1 MPGPAK
7 RRHMTDDAPD
17 LVVLRQNSR
26 GSTAE
31 PYAADLRARLP
42 DHDIRVAHTPQEE
55 RELLAAAP
63 VATGISIDAALLE
76 AAPNLRYFACVFS
89 GHGHLPMD
97 ALREHGVAVTTGAG
111 IHAPNLAEWVLGQ
124 LLVFARDLKE
134 GWRRQ
139 QRREWRHYQAGELY
153 GSTVTVVGL
162 GAIGH
167 AVVERL
173 EPFGVETLGVRYTP
187 EKGGPTDEVFGLTPE
202 DVHEAFS
209 RTDYLVLT
217 TPLTETTAQLVDAET
232 LQTLPPD
239 AVIVNGA
246 RGGIIDTDA
255 LIAELQ
261 GNGIRGAALDVT
273 DPEPLPPDHPLWGFE
288 NVHITPH
295 NSGGSPTLTA
305 RMADIVAENLERV
318 EETGEYADLR
328 NQVLALD
335 G

>member
-1 MPGPAK
+1 
-7 RRHMTDDAPD
+7 MTDDAPD

-42 DHDIRVAHTPQEE
+42 DHDIRVAHTPREE

-63 VATGISIDAALLE
+63 AATGISIDAERLE

-111 IHAPNLAEWVLGQ
+111 IHAPNVAEWVLGQ
-124 LLVFARDLKE
+124 LLVFARDLRE

-139 QRREWRHYQAGELY
+139 ERREWRHYQAGELL

-162 GAIGH
+162 GAIGT

-173 EPFGVETLGVRYTP
+173 GPFGVETIGVRYTP
-187 EKGGPTDEVFGLTPE
+187 SKGGPTDEVFGFDE
-202 DVHEAFS
+202 ADVHDAFA

-217 TPLTETTAQLVDAET
+217 CPLTETTAGLVDADT
-232 LQTLPPD
+232 LETLPPD
-239 AVIVNGA
+239 AVLVNAA
-246 RGGIIDTDA
+246 RGGIVDTNA
-255 LIAELQ
+255 LIAELR

-273 DPEPLPPDHPLWGFE
+273 DPEPLPPEHPLWGFS
-288 NVHITPH
+288 NVAITPH

-305 RMADIVAENLERV
+305 RMADIVAENLTQV
-318 EETGEYADLR
+318 AETGEYRDLR
-328 NQVLALD
+328 NQVHPPGA
-335 G
+335 